1 MIIRIV
7 QNIQRINKEGNAPL
21 YISFY
26 LGKEKVVIPC
36 KLSVPTTK
44 FDSKTGMLRG
54 TNKEAKDINLIIE
67 RLKAKVNDILV
78 KYRLKNLTLN
88 KEAFIRNHKKTV
100 YWLSFFILPCLIISI
115 LR

>member
-67 RLKAKVNDILV
+67 RLKAMI
-78 KYRLKNLTLN
+78 
-88 KEAFIRNHKKTV
+88 FS
-100 YWLSFFILPCLIISI
+100 LSIGSKISH
-115 LR
+115 

>member
-44 FDSKTGMLRG
+44 FDSKTGRSFY
-54 TNKEAKDINLIIE
+54 KESQKDSLLAVFFYFTMFDYQYFALI
-67 RLKAKVNDILV
+67 
-78 KYRLKNLTLN
+78 
-88 KEAFIRNHKKTV
+88 
-100 YWLSFFILPCLIISI
+100 
-115 LR
+115 

>member
-54 TNKEAKDINLIIE
+54 TN
-67 RLKAKVNDILV
+67 
-78 KYRLKNLTLN
+78 
-88 KEAFIRNHKKTV
+88 RNHKKTV